1 MPKIKGIL
9 AIAIVLIIVGSSM
22 TIYYSIYNSQSV
34 VKKLGP
40 GLELSIMPFQGQPH
54 NNTTAQ
60 LINASV
66 QLYMNNPP
74 TVTQGV
80 QTFTNVTPLFNGV
93 VNSTGNIT
101 TNISA
106 SFYSLAENWT
116 LYFMET
122 NNTGANTSLT
132 MLVSYLYKN
141 GSYYY
146 VYFNTVV
153 ISIDPAFFIFPVG
166 IFQKVTSIEGY
177 RHLYSLKINF
187 HPSLSSLR
195 GYRVQYINPMNI
207 ARVNSSNIVSNSV
220 NDSQYVYP
228 MGIAGGSGRYMW
240 VLKKQS
246 TFNNYP
252 IPLAW
257 ANNSI
262 LQNNDEEIDIAVT
275 LGSYSQATY
284 FHPGE
289 CSYINGTYSWSTLNG
304 SSYVSPKVAGTV
316 AYNALPVNDNPP
328 HGVMLYVVGTITVDY
343 YQLYQNTVSGWLPTN
358 NKYTITEFASLNIT
372 NNQFQMGYMNLT
384 WGSIWS
390 LLEPENLVT
399 HLFTSSN
406 YKIAYYNM
414 TNGESVQWGTF
425 EDSISSSATDIWPYI
440 NSIIGLGLS
449 TISVIALAD
458 GWLPGSGWL
467 DLADDIATIVGMASA
482 IYGVVSSQVTS
493 FNTNVYLFSGSIS
506 LENPVGTPNNLELKV
521 ITNNAPLTIIT
532 SNNGTTTTGEF
543 NIPVYDIS
551 AVSQ

>member
-9 AIAIVLIIVGSSM
+9 AIAVVLIIVGSSM

-40 GLELSIMPFQGQPH
+40 GLELSIMPFQGQTH

-80 QTFTNVTPLFNGV
+80 ETFTNVTPLFNGV

-177 RHLYSLKINF
+177 HHLYSLRINS

-195 GYRVQYINPMNI
+195 GYRVQYINPMNT
-207 ARVNSSNIVSNSV
+207 
-220 NDSQYVYP
+220 
-228 MGIAGGSGRYMW
+228 AGGSEHYMW

-246 TFNNYP
+246 TFSNYP
-252 IPLAW
+252 VPLAW

-262 LQNNDEEIDIAVT
+262 LQNNSEEINIV
-275 LGSYSQATY
+275 LNLLVPSQAPY

-289 CSYINGTYSWSTLNG
+289 CSYLNGTYSLSILNG
-304 SSYVSPKVAGTV
+304 SSYELPSLLGDGVNEVVGFG
-316 AYNALPVNDNPP
+316 ALPIKEGAL
-328 HGVMLYVVGTITVDY
+328 HGVMVYIVGATTIDV
-343 YQLYQNTVSGWLPTN
+343 YQLYEKTGVSGWLPTN
-358 NKYTITEFASLNIT
+358 NIQSITEFASLNIVLPY
-372 NNQFQMGYMNLT
+372 QFQMGIMDLT
-384 WGSIWS
+384 WGSTWS
-390 LLEPENLVT
+390 LLEPENLVK

-406 YKIAYYNM
+406 YKTVYFNM
-414 TNGESVQWGTF
+414 TNGEAVQWRTI
-425 EDSISSSATDIWPYI
+425 EDSISSSATNIRPYI
-440 NSIIGLGLS
+440 YSIIDLGFS
-449 TISVIALAD
+449 EIAIIALAD
-458 GWLPGSGWL
+458 GWNPGSGWT
-467 DLADDIATIVGMASA
+467 DLANDVLTSTGVPCA
-482 IYGVVSSQVTS
+482 IYGAVSSQV
-493 FNTNVYLFSGSIS
+493 FGGVSGAISIQNLLGPPNS
-506 LENPVGTPNNLELKV
+506 LKLEL
-521 ITNNAPLTIIT
+521 ITNNAPLTIIN